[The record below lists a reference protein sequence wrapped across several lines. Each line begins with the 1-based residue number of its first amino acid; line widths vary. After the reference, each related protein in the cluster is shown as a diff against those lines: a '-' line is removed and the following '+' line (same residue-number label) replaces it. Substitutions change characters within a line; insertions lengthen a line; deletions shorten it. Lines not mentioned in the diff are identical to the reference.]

1 MSRILESKDTRFNK
15 LRGRYYCLQRVE
27 IHTMS
32 DRCPRCSKPVYFA
45 EQMLALGKK
54 YHKLCLKCAECNKLL
69 DSYTCTNHEDDIF
82 CKACYG
88 KKFGPK
94 GYGFAGGAGGL
105 SMDTGKP
112 YEVTRGNVSS
122 YQQAQAAP
130 TLERN
135 GGGGRWGGGDACPR
149 CKKQV
154 YFAEEVRAV
163 GKKWH
168 KMCLS
173 CAKCSKML
181 DSTSCTDHE
190 GEVFCKACH
199 TKMFGPKG
207 YGFAGG
213 ASGLSMDTGKYGEVT
228 RENVSSF
235 SQAQAAPLLE
245 NGTNKFGGGELC
257 AACGKTVYFAE
268 KIMGGNST
276 YHKQCFKCA
285 ACKKGLDSHTMT
297 QRENDVFCKSCYSK
311 HFGPKGFGFGSAL
324 QHT

>member
-1 MSRILESKDTRFNK
+1 
-15 LRGRYYCLQRVE
+15 
-27 IHTMS
+27 MS
-32 DRCPRCSKPVYFA
+32 DRCPRCAKPVYFA

-54 YHKLCLKCAECNKLL
+54 YHKLCLKCGECNKLL
-69 DSYTCTNHEDDIF
+69 DSYTCTNHEDEIY

-94 GYGFAGGAGGL
+94 GYGFAGGASGL

-112 YEVTRGNVSS
+112 FEVTRGNVSS
-122 YQQAQAAP
+122 FHQAQAAP

-135 GGGGRWGGGDACPR
+135 GSGGKIGGGDACPR
-149 CKKQV
+149 CNKMV
-154 YFAEEVRAV
+154 YFAEEARAV

-173 CAKCSKML
+173 CNNCGKML
-181 DSTSCTDHE
+181 DSTTCSDHE

-199 TKMFGPKG
+199 SKMFGPKG

-213 ASGLSMDTGKYGEVT
+213 ASGLSMDTGKYGEIT
-228 RENVSSF
+228 RENVSAY

-245 NGTNKFGGGELC
+245 NGSKIGSGDMC
-257 AACGKTVYFAE
+257 AVCGQLVYFAE
-268 KIMGGNST
+268 KVTGANQIF
-276 YHKQCFKCA
+276 HKSCFRCSL
-285 ACKKGLDSHTMT
+285 CNQWLDSHSLAH
-297 QRENDVFCKSCYSK
+297 REGYLYCKSCYGK
-311 HFGPKGFGFGSAL
+311 NFGPKGFGFGLAM